1 MRLLYV
7 FVVFSISSGALAQN
21 TNNVATAEGAKTI
34 RPIKV
39 FILSGQSNAVGY
51 NDHRQYRHG
60 KLTLAEAFMNQPDIL
75 FWDASKRSW
84 TTLRVGGSGGST
96 PHAFGPEIG
105 FSHDM
110 AKLLPNEQVAIVKCA
125 AGGTGIARSRDYN
138 DYIHSLKGF
147 DDKDRNWHPPADG
160 SAAGN
165 LYQQLVKTVQD
176 ALAAL
181 ERDGLNYEVSAF
193 LWMQGEHEAGI
204 SARMADDYAML
215 LKSLMRSIRTDL
227 KTPKLPFA
235 VGEVNSH
242 AWAYGEIVRK
252 AQAEVCKED
261 SNSLL
266 VKTTDLS
273 RKGSGGAAH
282 FDADGMIE
290 LGARFAKTV
299 DQLLSRNKKNGEPSP
314 SRNGVSAAHE
324 E

>member
-1 MRLLYV
+1 MNRLIYV
-7 FVVFSISSGALAQN
+7 YVGFAISSGAFAQD
-21 TNNVATAEGAKTI
+21 TNNAATAEGAKTI
-34 RPIKV
+34 RPVKV

-60 KLTLAEAFMNQPDIL
+60 TSALAEALMNQPDIL
-75 FWDASKRSW
+75 FWDASKLSW

-96 PHAFGPEIG
+96 SHAFGPEIG

-110 AKLLPNEQVAIVKCA
+110 TKRLPNEQIAIVKCA

-147 DDKDRNWHPPADG
+147 DDKDCNWHPPAEG

-176 ALAAL
+176 ALTAL
-181 ERDGLNYEVSAF
+181 ERDGRTYEVSAF

-204 SARMADDYAML
+204 SARMAGDYAML
-215 LKSLMRSIRTDL
+215 LKLLKQSIRADL

-242 AWAYGEIVRK
+242 TWAYGEIVRK

-273 RKGSGGAAH
+273 RNGSGGAAH

-290 LGARFAKTV
+290 LGARFAKAV
-299 DQLLSRNKKNGEPSP
+299 EQLLRLKKQGEPSP
-314 SRNGVSAAHE
+314 SRDGVSAAHE